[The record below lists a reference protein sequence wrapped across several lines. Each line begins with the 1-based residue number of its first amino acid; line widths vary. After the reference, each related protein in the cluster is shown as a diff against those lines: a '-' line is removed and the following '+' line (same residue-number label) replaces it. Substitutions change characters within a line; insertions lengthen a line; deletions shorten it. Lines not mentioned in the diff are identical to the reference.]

1 MTSYRETLL
10 DIESSFDSRLG
21 LSDESLHGARPIELW
36 AAKRTTMTLNQF
48 SSFAAVAKHLN
59 MTKASAEL
67 RVSQPSLSL
76 QLKQLEDHHGAK
88 LYRRLSKGIEVTE
101 AGQLFLRKIMPILEQ
116 VAKLE
121 NTVKPPKAGATQELL
136 RAGGTFSACA
146 VLLPALLARLQ
157 QRYPR
162 AEFECRTKTSDQLE
176 RLVINS
182 AMDVAVIARPVAS
195 RELVSEPL
203 RAERVVMFVPA
214 DHPLAQKK
222 NLKLRDLLT
231 ETLVIRGGTGI
242 SRTTE
247 RALRQFRKQGL
258 DVKIGLRCD
267 DPMAIK
273 AAVRQGMGVGMGF
286 EDTVKA
292 EVDAGE
298 FKILDLDGL
307 ALAGQSFII
316 YSKKRPLSKVAQEFL
331 ELLRSTRASPT
342 RK

>member
-1 MTSYRETLL
+1 MTSDRETLVE
-10 DIESSFDSRLG
+10 IESSFDSGLG
-21 LSDESLHGARPIELW
+21 LSDESLHGARSIKLW
-36 AAKRTTMTLNQF
+36 AAKRMAMTLNQF
-48 SSFAAVAKHLN
+48 SSFAAVAKHLS

-76 QLKQLEDHHGAK
+76 QLKQLESQHGAK

-101 AGQLFLRKIMPILEQ
+101 AGQLFLRTIMPILEQ

-121 NTVKPPKAGATQELL
+121 GGFKPPKAKATRELL

-146 VLLPALLARLQ
+146 ILLPALLARLQ

-203 RAERVVMFVPA
+203 RAERVVMFVPG
-214 DHPLAQKK
+214 DHPLALKK
-222 NLKLRDLLT
+222 NLKLRDLFT
-231 ETLVIRGGTGI
+231 ETFIIRGGTGI
-242 SRTTE
+242 SGTTE
-247 RALRQFRKQGL
+247 KALRQFRKQGL

-286 EDTVKA
+286 EDTVKG
-292 EVDAGE
+292 EVDGGE

-307 ALAGQSFII
+307 KLAGQSFII

-331 ELLRSTRASPT
+331 ELLRGARTV
-342 RK
+342 